1 MTNPASSP
9 RATPPPAAE
18 RRSLFAL
25 IADVPRLIG
34 DLVRAEIA
42 ALKAEIA
49 AKMKA
54 AGIGAGLLV
63 GAAVFG
69 LFAVLVLIA
78 AGVLALALVLP
89 PWAAALIIGAV
100 LLIIAAI
107 IAAIGIGQ
115 LKRGVPP
122 APTETIE
129 SVKDDVR
136 AVRGLRK
143 RGAP

>member
-1 MTNPASSP
+1 MTTPGTTT
-9 RATPPPAAE
+9 RATPPPAEE
-18 RRSLFAL
+18 RRGLFAL

-49 AKMKA
+49 AKLKA
-54 AGIGAGLLV
+54 AGIGVGLLV
-63 GAAVFG
+63 GAAVFAV
-69 LFAVLVLIA
+69 FAALVLIA

-89 PWAAALIIGAV
+89 PWAAALLVGVV
-100 LLIIAAI
+100 LLIIAGI
-107 IAAIGIGQ
+107 IAAAGVGQ

-122 APTETIE
+122 TPTETIE